1 MSTAVTIRPALPEDA
16 AAIAN
21 LHVAIWRETYRTLTT
36 PEAFR
41 TLDEA
46 YRQVRWTATLSDPGR
61 DQLVLLAEQN
71 GRLVGIGAA
80 GAPSLALFEGRGE
93 IRSLYVDPAIKR
105 QGVGRRLMREL
116 ALHLAAL
123 NYPGAALGVVV
134 GNDPAIAFYQLLGG
148 KMSERYTDPGPVW
161 RSENIVFVWDDLSLL
176 M

>member
-1 MSTAVTIRPALPEDA
+1 MMEITIRPAAPEDA
-16 AAIAN
+16 AAIAR
-21 LHVAIWRETYRTLTT
+21 LHLAVWRDTYRELAT
-36 PEAFR
+36 PDAIRIMDEAFWR
-41 TLDEA
+41 A
-46 YRQVRWTATLSDPGR
+46 RWTATLSEPGH

-148 KMSERYTDPGPVW
+148 RMAGRYIDPGPIW
-161 RSENIVFVWDDLSLL
+161 RSENIALVWDDLSLL